1 MSQMVSAR
9 GIASQALR
17 ETGFEANAVLQGAAG
32 WPSGHSRGDGGFAAA
47 VAGTAP
53 QPELDLQFALMSQ
66 DSYAPARSD
75 ARNGQIQA
83 ELEAG
88 GWYRLESDGHGGL
101 VDVEGNSVPIPPQ
114 MLHDQASGFDAAI
127 YRNAQGHHV
136 IAYRGT
142 DSWGIGK
149 GDDLLHNLRQGLGME
164 TAQYSRAVDLAMMA
178 HKVFGEGNVAI
189 TGHSL
194 GGGLAS
200 AAMLAT
206 GMPGVTFNA
215 AGLSDDTIRQF
226 GFSPNAARDK
236 LADSGQIR
244 RYVVDGDILTA
255 AQQDIPAIPVPIPG
269 MSGALLHSPPNA
281 VGHELRIAA
290 PAGVDTPWGA
300 HTAHVDALR
309 QNTAHHPSGR
319 NGLVGLWSSGLERIG
334 ELNTN
339 LTGTLIDAGIQIGT
353 GARNDFDAAIAQIDA
368 VIDGRIADGDVIS
381 GIGMIAGDVVDGA
394 TDLVGHAIAAGADAA
409 GDAIDEVATTVG
421 GLLRDQG
428 KRMAWAQG
436 AYEAAA
442 TGVEWLGQTA
452 NTVVDK
458 AGEGVGWVLDK
469 GGDVIERAA
478 DAIGDA
484 GQWVGDRVS
493 DGVRA
498 VADTVGDV
506 VDSIGDGLKKLFK
519 W

>member
-1 MSQMVSAR
+1 MTQMMSGH
-9 GIASQALR
+9 GIVSQALR
-17 ETGFEANAVLQGAAG
+17 ETGFEANAALQEATEQPLGR
-32 WPSGHSRGDGGFAAA
+32 PRGDGSFAAS
-47 VAGTAP
+47 VAGAAP
-53 QPELDLQFALMSQ
+53 QPELDLQFALMSE
-66 DSYAPARSD
+66 DSYAPAGSD
-75 ARNGQIQA
+75 ARNGQIRA
-83 ELEAG
+83 ELEAA
-88 GWYRLESDGHGGL
+88 GWYRLESNGDGQL
-101 VDVEGNSVPIPPQ
+101 VDAEGHSIPIPPQ
-114 MLHDQASGFDAAI
+114 MLHDEASGFDAAI

-142 DSWGIGK
+142 DSWGVGR
-149 GDDLLHNLRQGLGME
+149 GGDLLDNLGQGLGID
-164 TAQYSRAVDLAMMA
+164 TAQYSRAVDLATMA

-200 AAMLAT
+200 AAMVAT

-215 AGLSDDTIRQF
+215 AGLSDDSIRKF
-226 GFSPNAARDK
+226 GLSPNAVRDQ

-255 AQQDIPAIPVPIPG
+255 AQQDIPAIPVPV
-269 MSGALLHSPPNA
+269 SGVGVLPFSPPNA

-290 PAGVDTPWGA
+290 PVGVDTPWGA
-300 HTAHVDALR
+300 HSAYVDALR
-309 QNTAHHPSGR
+309 QNTAYHPSDR

-334 ELNTN
+334 ELSTN
-339 LTGTLIDAGIQIGT
+339 LAGTLIDAGIQIGT
-353 GARNDFDAAIAQIDA
+353 SVRNDFDANIAQINA
-368 VIDGRIADGDVIS
+368 VIDGPIANGDVIS
-381 GIGMIAGDVVDGA
+381 GVGMIAGDMVDGTA
-394 TDLVGHAIAAGADAA
+394 DLVGHVVTTGADAT

-421 GLLRDQG
+421 GLLRDLG
-428 KRMAWAQG
+428 KRMEWAQG
-436 AYEAAA
+436 AYEAVA

-493 DGVRA
+493 DGVQA
-498 VADTVGDV
+498 VTDAVGDV